1 MQYLRSDQMNLWQE
15 ILDNIERVEITLKQL
30 KRYGRELAEKES
42 AYKIALATEM
52 LKLKEQ
58 GEKVT
63 IMRDLCYG
71 TPHIA
76 KLRLER
82 DIAEVLHRSCLEGI
96 NVYKLKL
103 RILESQYDR
112 EWGNTK

>member
-1 MQYLRSDQMNLWQE
+1 MNLWQE
-15 ILDNIERVEITLKQL
+15 ILDNIARVETTLTQL
-30 KRYGRELAEKES
+30 KRYGRELAEAES
-42 AYKIALATEM
+42 KYKIAMAVEI
-52 LKLKEQ
+52 LKLRD
-58 GEKVT
+58 EKKPAT
-63 IMRDLCYG
+63 IILQLCYG

-103 RILESQYDR
+103 RILESQYER
-112 EWGNTK
+112 EWGNSK

>member
-1 MQYLRSDQMNLWQE
+1 MNLWQE
-15 ILDNIERVEITLKQL
+15 ILDNIARVEATLSQL
-30 KRYGRELAEKES
+30 KRYGKELAHAES
-42 AYKIALATEM
+42 DYKIALAKEM
-52 LKLKEQ
+52 LRLKEQ

-96 NVYKLKL
+96 NVFKLKL
-103 RILESQYDR
+103 RILESQYER
-112 EWGNTK
+112 EWGSTK